1 MNLGVGRRQEYLCR
15 VERRHS
21 VGDTCLGIANVNL
34 LKHYI
39 AGRAVDDAHQLG
51 LTLAKFNNLTAP
63 LPSECPSAAQLHL
76 DRCQTLEI
84 LSDCGQ
90 INSNIQRRR

>member
-1 MNLGVGRRQEYLCR
+1 MNLGVSRREEYLCR

-21 VGDTCLGIANVNL
+21 VGDTGLGIANVNL
-34 LKHYI
+34 IKHYI
-39 AGRAVDDAHQLG
+39 VGGAVDDAHKLG

-63 LPSECPSAAQLHL
+63 LPSECLGVAQLHL

-84 LSDCGQ
+84 LSDRGQ
-90 INSNIQRRR
+90 TNSNIQRRR